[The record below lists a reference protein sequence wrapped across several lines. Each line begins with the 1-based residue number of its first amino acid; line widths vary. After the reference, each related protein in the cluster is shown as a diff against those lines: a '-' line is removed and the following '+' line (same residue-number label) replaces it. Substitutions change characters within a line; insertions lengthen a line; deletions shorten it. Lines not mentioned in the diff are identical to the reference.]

1 MASYDEQQQLAD
13 LIARGREQGYLNYQD
28 ITDMLNDEFEDEE
41 KIEEIVVLLG
51 DMGINVLDDA
61 LPNPD
66 ILVPGALVDADPEV
80 AAASIADDGEL
91 GRTSDPVRMYM
102 REMGSVE
109 LLTRKGEIEIAR
121 RIESGTRD
129 MLTSLALY
137 PQMPTLLFQHLKQV
151 EEGEIKLSDLVMGF
165 LMPEQEEASPA
176 PEVAVADESLEA
188 DDDSADGVSKEDPY
202 DTEGVTAFL
211 AELRD
216 LHQVASGH
224 EAEFG
229 HADERAKTARLAVAS
244 RLMTVKLAP
253 SFVAEVL
260 ADLRKHVDQIRQYE
274 RLIMDLTVEQGRLP
288 KQHFISTFVGSETDL
303 EWIERVIAANVDDS
317 AARLQGLKDQVT
329 RAQKRLRFLEK
340 RIAMD
345 ITSLK
350 DVNRKVV
357 DADSRTRAAKKEMI
371 EANLR
376 LVISIAK
383 KYTNR
388 GLQFLDLIQE
398 GNIGLMK
405 AVDKFE
411 YRRGYKFSTY
421 ATWWIRQAITR
432 SIADQ
437 ARTIRIPVHMIE
449 TINKLNRVQRQ
460 LLQQMGRE
468 PTADELADA
477 MEMGEDKIRKVM
489 KISKEPISMETP
501 IGDDE
506 DSSLGDFIEDG
517 NMLSPSESA
526 DNQGLSEA
534 VELMLSTLSPR
545 EAKVLRMRFGIQMNT
560 DHTLEEVG
568 KQFDVTRERIRQ
580 IEAKA
585 LRKLRH
591 PSRAEKLRSF
601 LD

>member
-80 AAASIADDGEL
+80 AAASISDDGEL

-165 LMPEQEEASPA
+165 LMPEQEEAAPA
-176 PEVAVADESLEA
+176 PEVTVADDQLDA

-211 AELRD
+211 AELRE
-216 LHQVASGH
+216 LHAVASSN

-253 SFVAEVL
+253 AFVAEVL

-274 RLIMDLTVEQGRLP
+274 RMIMDLTVEQGRLP
-288 KQHFISTFVGSETDL
+288 KPHFISTFVGSETDL
-303 EWIERVIAANVDDS
+303 AWIERVIAANIDAS
-317 AARLQGLKDQVT
+317 AERLTSLKDQVT

-340 RIAMD
+340 RISMD

>member
-216 LHQVASGH
+216 LHQVASSH

-460 LLQQMGRE
+460 LLQQMG
-468 PTADELADA
+468 
-477 MEMGEDKIRKVM
+477 
-489 KISKEPISMETP
+489 
-501 IGDDE
+501 
-506 DSSLGDFIEDG
+506 
-517 NMLSPSESA
+517 
-526 DNQGLSEA
+526 
-534 VELMLSTLSPR
+534 
-545 EAKVLRMRFGIQMNT
+545 
-560 DHTLEEVG
+560 
-568 KQFDVTRERIRQ
+568 
-580 IEAKA
+580 
-585 LRKLRH
+585 
-591 PSRAEKLRSF
+591 
-601 LD
+601 

>member
-1 MASYDEQQQLAD
+1 
-13 LIARGREQGYLNYQD
+13 
-28 ITDMLNDEFEDEE
+28 
-41 KIEEIVVLLG
+41 
-51 DMGINVLDDA
+51 
-61 LPNPD
+61 
-66 ILVPGALVDADPEV
+66 
-80 AAASIADDGEL
+80 
-91 GRTSDPVRMYM
+91 
-102 REMGSVE
+102 
-109 LLTRKGEIEIAR
+109 
-121 RIESGTRD
+121 
-129 MLTSLALY
+129 
-137 PQMPTLLFQHLKQV
+137 
-151 EEGEIKLSDLVMGF
+151 MGF

-357 DADSRTRAAKKEMI
+357 DADSRTRAAKK
-371 EANLR
+371 R
-376 LVISIAK
+376 
-383 KYTNR
+383 
-388 GLQFLDLIQE
+388 
-398 GNIGLMK
+398 
-405 AVDKFE
+405 
-411 YRRGYKFSTY
+411 
-421 ATWWIRQAITR
+421 
-432 SIADQ
+432 
-437 ARTIRIPVHMIE
+437 
-449 TINKLNRVQRQ
+449 
-460 LLQQMGRE
+460 
-468 PTADELADA
+468 
-477 MEMGEDKIRKVM
+477 
-489 KISKEPISMETP
+489 
-501 IGDDE
+501 
-506 DSSLGDFIEDG
+506 
-517 NMLSPSESA
+517 
-526 DNQGLSEA
+526 
-534 VELMLSTLSPR
+534 
-545 EAKVLRMRFGIQMNT
+545 
-560 DHTLEEVG
+560 
-568 KQFDVTRERIRQ
+568 
-580 IEAKA
+580 
-585 LRKLRH
+585 
-591 PSRAEKLRSF
+591 
-601 LD
+601 